1 MTILL
6 SEIVV
11 LIVALIYTFFGY
23 RLARILLPICGSA
36 LGLGLLIAIVPEY
49 VAFVRTDQII
59 VAVSCIVSL
68 YVLLFMFKRAA
79 ALVLG
84 FVAAAFVCIAAAEVF
99 NLTAY
104 AITYPVMLTVCI
116 VSSFMCFVYRR
127 IGVIVT
133 TSLIGGAFVSLIGM
147 MLINGGI
154 DASGIYEFAKQVVDF
169 FGGNAVIITACA
181 LVFAAAGTFFQIYI
195 SGKKTVLPSCGER
208 TVRYKEKDNSVK
220 SDRNVFV

>member
-11 LIVALIYTFFGY
+11 LIVALIYTLFGY

-36 LGLGLLIAIVPEY
+36 LGLGLLIAIVPEH

-59 VAVSCIVSL
+59 VTVSCIVSL
-68 YVLLFMFKRAA
+68 YILLFMFKRAA

-84 FVAAAFVCIAAAEVF
+84 LVAAAFVCIAAAEVF
-99 NLTAY
+99 NLAAY
-104 AITYPVMLTVCI
+104 AISFPVMLTVCI
-116 VSSFMCFVYRR
+116 ISSFMCFVYRR

-147 MLINGGI
+147 ILINGGI
-154 DASGIYEFAKQVVDF
+154 DATGIYEFANQAADF
-169 FGGNAVIITACA
+169 FSANPVIITACA
-181 LVFAAAGTFFQIYI
+181 LAFAAAGTFFQIYI
-195 SGKKTVLPSCGER
+195 SGNKTVLPSWGER
-208 TVRYKEKDNSVK
+208 KVQHVENV
-220 SDRNVFV
+220 SDKPSGRNAYV

>member
-84 FVAAAFVCIAAAEVF
+84 FVAAAFVCIATAEVF
-99 NLTAY
+99 NVTAY
-104 AITYPVMLTVCI
+104 AVSYPVMLTVCVI
-116 VSSFMCFVYRR
+116 SSFMCFVYRR

-133 TSLIGGAFVSLIGM
+133 TSLIGGAFVSLLGM
-147 MLINGGI
+147 VLINGGI
-154 DASGIYEFAKQVVDF
+154 DTSGIYEVAKQVADF
-169 FGGNAVIITACA
+169 FNENAVIITACA
-181 LVFAAAGTFFQIYI
+181 LVFAAAGIFFQIYV
-195 SGKKTVLPSCGER
+195 SGKTTVLPSWGER
-208 TVRYKEKDNSVK
+208 KVRYIKKDINK
-220 SDRNVFV
+220 ISDRNVFV